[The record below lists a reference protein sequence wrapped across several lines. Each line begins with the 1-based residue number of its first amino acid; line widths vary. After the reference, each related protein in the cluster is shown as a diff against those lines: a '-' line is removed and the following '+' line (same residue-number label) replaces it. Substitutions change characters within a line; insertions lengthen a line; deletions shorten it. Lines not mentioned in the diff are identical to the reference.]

1 MSKRKKRKQ
10 KTFAFSIGLLLE
22 TEKKKATTS
31 LLPNVCSFLVL
42 TKIKKQKTLPLLA
55 DLKQKEKQQT
65 LSFFVCSFLV
75 SNRIKKKRFPSSSLE
90 TNKQQQAFS
99 SWVCSSFDFAQNE
112 QKYKNLDKRRILFT
126 LGQVGKREEFFWR
139 CCASLFWFFCQH
151 FLSQQN
157 VFFWG
162 QPNWTPLFCLSKGI
176 LEKTK
181 E

>member
-1 MSKRKKRKQ
+1 MGSKRKKRKQKQ

-22 TEKKKATTS
+22 TEKKATTS
-31 LLPNVCSFLVL
+31 LTANVCSFLVL

-99 SWVCSSFDFAQNE
+99 SVVCSSFDFAQNE
-112 QKYKNLDKRRILFT
+112 QKNKNLDKRRTLFT
-126 LGQVGKREEFFWR
+126 LGQGGKREEFF
-139 CCASLFWFFCQH
+139 
-151 FLSQQN
+151 
-157 VFFWG
+157 
-162 QPNWTPLFCLSKGI
+162 
-176 LEKTK
+176 
-181 E
+181 